1 MKQNKLLLFPLLISV
16 FSLASCGP
24 QKDDSKSSS
33 DSSLISVDNAT
44 TNKNISTPVDGF
56 NEFGEKLYSLTVTGR
71 PELIERGPFRPSTDI
86 QRTEYS
92 FPAGAWVVFITEV
105 VENAEVVATLNG
117 EKLDFYEQNSAGIS
131 FHFYMPGQD
140 SVLDISVI

>member
-24 QKDDSKSSS
+24 QKDDSKSSY

-44 TNKNISTPVDGF
+44 TNQNISTPVDGF

-71 PELIERGPFRPSTDI
+71 PELIVRGPFRPSTDI
-86 QRTEYS
+86 EPTEYS
-92 FPAGAWVVFITEV
+92 FPKGAWVVFITEI

-117 EKLDFYEQNSAGIS
+117 EKLDFYEKNSADII